1 MAPFFL
7 DGLFSFGTSS
17 TAKDFKQANVPV
29 QALPA
34 CWYTS
39 QELYELER
47 RAIFSKKWLLTTH
60 KVRLPRQ
67 GDWLR
72 YDLAGYQFIIT
83 KDRSDKINAF
93 HNVCRHRAYPLVMKE
108 TGHNSV
114 LACKYHGWSYGL
126 NGKLAKAPGYQ
137 DMEDF
142 NKLKNGLFPLHVHID
157 NNGFIWV
164 NMDAKEQPE
173 MSWKDDFD
181 GVDEQ
186 PRFQNYNFDDYEF
199 DHTWEM
205 EGDYNWKILA
215 DNFNECYHCKTTHP
229 DIPTIADLASY
240 YVETKSGHIQ
250 HFGNPQPEQIARGL
264 NVASTYYFPNAS
276 MNISPHFFFMQRFVP
291 LGPGK
296 SIMKYEV
303 YRNKNS
309 SDEDFKL
316 IDDIYKRIMSEDKV
330 LCAATQRNVNTGV
343 FISGELHPKMEK
355 GPLYFQK
362 LVRDALTKHHELEKR
377 IGEEI
382 WPARQSLPKS
392 AVTAEKD
399 IGFCCTVDCCKT
411 NRPGFVGEV

>member
-1 MAPFFL
+1 MIGMTPFFL
-7 DGLFSFGTSS
+7 DGLFTFGGSS
-17 TAKDFKQANVPV
+17 AEKDCKLSNAPV
-29 QALPA
+29 QALPS

-60 KVRLPRQ
+60 KARLLNQ
-67 GDWLR
+67 GDWVR
-72 YDLAGYQFIIT
+72 YDVAGYQFFIT
-83 KDRSDKINAF
+83 KDRLDKINAF
-93 HNVCRHRAYPLVMKE
+93 HNVCRHRAYPLVTKE

-114 LACKYHGWSYGL
+114 IACKYHGWSYGL
-126 NGKLAKAPGYQ
+126 NGRLAKAPGYQ

-142 NKLKNGLFPLHVHID
+142 NKLENGLFPLHVHID
-157 NNGFIWV
+157 KNGFIWV
-164 NMDAKEQPE
+164 NMDAGEQPE

-181 GVDEQ
+181 GVDKQ
-186 PRFQNYNFDDYEF
+186 SRFQNYNFDDYQF
-199 DHTWEM
+199 DHSWEM

-229 DIPTIADLASY
+229 DIPTIADLGSY
-240 YVETKSGHIQ
+240 YVDTKGGHIQ

-264 NVASTYYFPNAS
+264 NVASTYFFPNAS
-276 MNISPHFFFMQRFVP
+276 MNVSPHFFFMQRFVP

-303 YRNKNS
+303 FRNRNS
-309 SDEDFKL
+309 TNEDFKL

-330 LCAATQRNVNTGV
+330 LCVNTQRNINTGV

-362 LVRDALTKHHELEKR
+362 LVRDALTEHDELEKKV
-377 IGEEI
+377 GHEI
-382 WPARQSLPKS
+382 WPARQILSKS
-392 AVTAEKD
+392 SVTTEKD
-399 IGFCCTVDCCKT
+399 MSFCSTVDCCKK
-411 NRPGFVGEV
+411 NRPVYP